1 MSEQETKWYR
11 AKKGGQ
17 VGVIPDI
24 GVHDPATPIPVRNPE
39 HEARILASGLYEEAP
54 APKVKAEP
62 QPEAP
67 APTLADAA
75 AAATTTLPPTDDK
88 GGKK

>member
-62 QPEAP
+62 QPCQQHSQQHLSYP
-67 APTLADAA
+67 RCQSC
-75 AAATTTLPPTDDK
+75 
-88 GGKK
+88 